1 MVVLETALM
10 CRNVNGMSAGDR
22 ASRRQLILKYYR
34 KTRLLMLNLQL
45 LGKFEIIS
53 KIKKEYIV
61 LFHLYTYMD

>member
-1 MVVLETALM
+1 
-10 CRNVNGMSAGDR
+10 
-22 ASRRQLILKYYR
+22 
-34 KTRLLMLNLQL
+34 MLNLQL